1 MSKPIPLDPTSRR
14 LLEYVENLADEIR
27 SGEVVGILTVIVS
40 DNADIRHEAAG
51 LFHDGYAMVGHLEG
65 LKAAMLYM
73 EADDF
78 DDEEYLDDEE

>member
-1 MSKPIPLDPTSRR
+1 MNKPIPLDPTSRR
-14 LLEYVENLADEIR
+14 LLEYVEDIADEIR
-27 SGEVVGILTVIVS
+27 NGSVVGMLTVIVS

-65 LKAAMLYM
+65 LKSAMLYM
-73 EADDF
+73 EAVE